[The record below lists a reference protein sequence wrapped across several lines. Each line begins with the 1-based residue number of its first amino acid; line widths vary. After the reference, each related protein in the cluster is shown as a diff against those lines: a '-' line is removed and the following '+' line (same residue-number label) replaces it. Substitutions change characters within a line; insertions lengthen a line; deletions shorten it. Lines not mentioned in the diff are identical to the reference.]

1 MMPFSLRPRLRD
13 RSFRTLLALFCALLL
28 LPGEGALLA
37 QETAKPAA
45 PAAGAEAAPVKL
57 PPDQLDSLV
66 APIALYPD
74 PLLAQTLVAATYPLE
89 IVQLQQFLAK
99 NPKLKDKALADAV
112 AKQPWDPSIQSMAAV
127 PEVVKRLADDIQ
139 WTTQLGDAFLDQQSD
154 VMDAVQRM
162 RKKAQDKGALTSNEQ
177 QKVETQ
183 VVEQKTVI
191 VVQPSNPEVIY
202 VPSYNPT
209 VVYPPPIYPYPPV
222 YYPPPPPYG
231 AAFVS
236 FTAGVM
242 IGAAVWGG
250 SCCGCGWG
258 SNNTVNVNVN
268 NNYNRNANINSGN
281 VQHNSAAP
289 RRRALLEP
297 GDGEQVRRVGQRRLT
312 RLARG
317 KRPAAG
323 RASGRSRSE
332 PERQHAWRR
341 RCRSEPERQ
350 HAWRR
355 RCRSEPQ
362 RQQPRR
368 RKLRRLRRRL
378 RRLQREQRQGKQ
390 LPGLLEHE
398 LPRRGWGLARRRRR
412 PGRAEMSVM
421 KKWLG
426 SGIVCAFI
434 FAPALDAAEP
444 VAPAAKKPSVA
455 VHQRT
460 FDSARGA
467 ADALISAAVRLD
479 VPALKEILGPDGADF
494 VVTADAVQDRNQIE
508 AFAAKAREKNDV
520 VPDAKNPN
528 LAILSIGDQDWPMPV
543 PIVRKG
549 GKWLFDSKAGRKE
562 VLYRRIGGNELNA
575 IGACHHFVEAQH
587 AYALEKH
594 DGSPVN
600 QYAQKII
607 STPGKQDGL
616 AWQNPDGTMGGPL
629 GEGLAR
635 AIAEGYSKKS
645 EPFHGFYFKVLKGQG
660 PAAPLGKID
669 FVVEGVMI
677 GGFAL
682 VAAPADYRVTGVKS
696 FIVSHDGI
704 VYEKDLGPK
713 TLEHFRAM
721 ELYDPDKSWSPV
733 KEP

>member
-281 VQHNSAAP
+281 VQHNSAHRGGAP
-289 RRRALLEP
+289 YSSQATANKYGGSAKGGSQGSRGASAQQQGGRQGGAGASP
-297 GDGEQVRRVGQRRLT
+297 SANT
-312 RLARG
+312 RGGGGAGASPSASTRG
-317 KRPAAG
+317 GGGAG
-323 RASGRSRSE
+323 ASPSASSRG
-332 PERQHAWRR
+332 AG
-341 RCRSEPERQ
+341 
-350 HAWRR
+350 
-355 RCRSEPQ
+355 
-362 RQQPRR
+362 
-368 RKLRRLRRRL
+368 KLRRLRRRL

-479 VPALKEILGPDGADF
+479 LPALKEILGPDGEDF